1 MSVTTKAVRWAM
13 EIAAD
18 DIHKYSQVNRWGPD
32 YDCSSFV
39 ISAYQQAGVC
49 VKDRGATTTANMKKV
64 FLSCG
69 FKDIT
74 SEVDLS
80 SGTGLKTGDVLL
92 NENGRG
98 TRGSNGHAA
107 LVKNT
112 EPRIIHAGNLRSGI
126 YERSYW
132 NYPWDCVLRYPTSE
146 SDYEGDTLAGGDA
159 SAGGTNSDK
168 VTYFTNTNEV
178 IKVHPT
184 IFNLPDMVFEG
195 DLAVFVGNH
204 NVTQSLGPFTREST
218 LEELASKISL
228 EIAKSDARF
237 TYLYEPKKGDIV
249 RIFTPK
255 EVFRGVIVSDDT
267 GKKHTN
273 SYTAVDVGW
282 HLNKTKD
289 TYQFTDM
296 TVYDAVY
303 KLFNDLSIPVVYV
316 DEALKECKVSGV
328 YIDKAISETL
338 KDILSHA
345 AGRWNFDIL
354 PQGARVYPVGT
365 FLSAPKFRL
374 SVNTAYID
382 SVLKRGEETL
392 TSSVEDLKNSVK
404 VISDTNVLYKTAD
417 SSSINEIG
425 FLQEIVKIDPE
436 KESAQT
442 VGDAKLKELNRE
454 KVTRSFSMPVEI
466 SDTTHAGDKLIIEDA
481 EYIVLK
487 ASHAIKKGRCTLT
500 VEIEVD

>member
-1 MSVTTKAVRWAM
+1 MGVIDKAVKWVV
-13 EIAAD
+13 EIASD
-18 DIHKYSQVNRWGPD
+18 DIHGYSQSVRWGPS

-39 ISAYQQAGVC
+39 ISAFQQAGVS
-49 VKDRGATTTANMKKV
+49 VKDKGASTTANMKEV

-69 FKDIT
+69 FSDVTNEINLT
-74 SEVDLS
+74 SGS
-80 SGTGLKTGDVLL
+80 GLKKGDVLL
-92 NENGRG
+92 NENGAGRNG
-98 TRGSNGHAA
+98 ASNGHTA
-107 LVKNT
+107 LVK
-112 EPRIIHAGNLRSGI
+112 EGSGRIVHAGSVSSGI
-126 YERSYW
+126 YERSYY
-132 NYPWDCVLRYPTSE
+132 NYPWDCVLRYNADE
-146 SDYEGDTLAGGDA
+146 SSTEKETF
-159 SAGGTNSDK
+159 
-168 VTYFTNTNEV
+168 FTNTNE
-178 IKVHPT
+178 ITSIHPT
-184 IFNLPDMVFEG
+184 IFNQPDMIFDG
-195 DLAVFVGNH
+195 DLAVFVNNH
-204 NVTQSLGPFTREST
+204 NVTPSVGPFTREST
-218 LEELASKISL
+218 LEELAAKITL

-249 RIFTPK
+249 RIFTPS
-255 EVFRGVIVSDDT
+255 EVFRGVIVADDT

-273 SYTAVDVGW
+273 TYTAVDIGW

-296 TVYDAVY
+296 SVYDAVY
-303 KLFNDLSIPVVYV
+303 KIFNDLSIPVVYL
-316 DEALKECKVSGV
+316 DEALKECKVSGI

-374 SVNTAYID
+374 SKNTAYID
-382 SVLKRGEETL
+382 SVLKRGEESR
-392 TSSVEDLKNSVK
+392 TSSIEDLRNSVK

-417 SSSINEIG
+417 NGSINEIG
-425 FLQEIVKIDPE
+425 FLQEVIKIDPE
-436 KESAQT
+436 KENAQT

-454 KVTRSFSMPVEI
+454 KVTRSFPMPVEI

-481 EYIVLK
+481 EYIVSK
-487 ASHAIKKGRCTLT
+487 ASHAVKKGRCTLT